1 MANVETVLGPI
12 ATDQLGYTL
21 MHEHVFVLTAEIQ
34 NEYPSAFD
42 EDVRVGEAVTKLK
55 ELKEHGVS
63 TIVDLTVFNMG
74 RNVGRIAKVAEQA
87 GINIVVATGFYTFND
102 LWPAF
107 YYRVTPEGAN
117 DALVDL
123 FVKDLTV
130 GIGETKIRASILKC
144 ATDTPGVTPGVDRV
158 LRACARAHRLTGAP
172 ISTHTNALLKR
183 GLDQQEVFR
192 QEGVDLS
199 RVVIG
204 HCGDTTDLDY
214 LQELLDAGSYIGMD
228 RFGMEYFLPN
238 RDRVD
243 TLVALC
249 EKGYASQIVLS
260 HDHVCHV
267 DWSHPLPP
275 CSDPIVIFKQLPR
288 PPQTRWKY
296 TCITDEIIP
305 DLRARGVS
313 DEDIDTMMV
322 KNPKKILAGG
332 AAY

>member
-1 MANVETVLGPI
+1 
-12 ATDQLGYTL
+12 
-21 MHEHVFVLTAEIQ
+21 
-34 NEYPSAFD
+34 
-42 EDVRVGEAVTKLK
+42 
-55 ELKEHGVS
+55 
-63 TIVDLTVFNMG
+63 MG

-130 GIGETKIRASILKC
+130 GIGETNIRASILKC
-144 ATDTPGVTPGVDRV
+144 ATDAPGVTPGVDRV
-158 LRACARAHRLTGAP
+158 LRACAKAHRITGAP
-172 ISTHTNALLKR
+172 ISTHTNPSMKR

-228 RFGMEYFLPN
+228 RFGMEFFLPN

-249 EKGYASQIVLS
+249 EKGYAGQMVLS

-267 DWSHPLPP
+267 DWSQPLPP
-275 CSDPIVIFKQLPR
+275 CSDPIIISKQLPR

-313 DEDIDTMMV
+313 DDDIDTMMV